1 MCGAAIKKS
10 HVFAFTS
17 NFHAKM
23 HEKSPKSPKSSHD
36 LYGASANLTKSP
48 GGRLENKDGDFA
60 RVHKRVIFENT
71 PKAKQS
77 VKSHKTT

>member
-1 MCGAAIKKS
+1 
-10 HVFAFTS
+10 V
-17 NFHAKM
+17 
-23 HEKSPKSPKSSHD
+23 
-36 LYGASANLTKSP
+36 NLTKSP

-60 RVHKRVIFENT
+60 RVHKCVIFENT